1 MALARRPQSAALAP
15 SLLRSRSAA
24 VPSPRSD
31 VVPAGGSAAGA
42 SVVVPA
48 RGSAA
53 GASVVVPA
61 RGSAAGAMLRL
72 PRPLATAPREAS
84 QFSEFAPPD
93 PQMQEDLF
101 NEEQLDGDETHTGE
115 MLVPLFNIILVC

>member
-1 MALARRPQSAALAP
+1 MALARCPQSAALAP

-24 VPSPRSD
+24 VPSLRSD

-48 RGSAA
+48 G
-53 GASVVVPA
+53 
-61 RGSAAGAMLRL
+61 GSAAGAMLRL